1 MGANQGKFKP
11 ERVKIKE
18 KTADMQEIILYAILT
33 LIVGGMLYAV
43 LGRNVGPDV
52 DKPIDPKEILT
63 KLHPEDRPAPKPEI
77 SGPHAEGLKAI
88 AELERGFNPDR
99 FLDQA
104 KMAYG
109 MILEAY
115 AEGDRDTLAGLLN
128 DEVKASYFAA
138 IDEREDKGLTQVT
151 DLADLREAEIVSA
164 ERNGR
169 FGRIRVRFV
178 ADLATALKDKDG
190 NIVQGDPD
198 VLARV
203 REVWS
208 FEKDLKSKN
217 PAWYLAGVEPHTSDD
232 KTGAPDHSPDV

>member
-1 MGANQGKFKP
+1 
-11 ERVKIKE
+11 
-18 KTADMQEIILYAILT
+18 MQEIILYAILT

-43 LGRNVGPDV
+43 LGRNVGTGM
-52 DKPIDPKEILT
+52 DKPIDPKDILT
-63 KLHPEDRPAPKPEI
+63 KIHGDDRPAHTPEI
-77 SGPHAEGLKAI
+77 TGPNAGGLRAI
-88 AELERGFNPDR
+88 AEADRHFNPAT

-115 AEGDRDTLAGLLN
+115 AEGDKDMLSELLN
-128 DEVKASYFAA
+128 DEVKASYFQA
-138 IDEREDKGLTQVT
+138 IDDREAQGLTQIT
-151 DLADLREAEIVSA
+151 DLADLKSAEIVSA

-190 NIVQGDPD
+190 NVVKGDPD

-208 FEKDLKSKN
+208 FERDLKSKN
-217 PAWYLAGVEPHTSDD
+217 PAWYLAGVEPHESDD